1 MQMINDKISIHLE
14 APATTTSNSY
24 SSYDAALYS
33 AATMYVAQQT
43 KPNNG

>member
-1 MQMINDKISIHLE
+1 MMILE
-14 APATTTSNSY
+14 PPATTAGTNY

-33 AATMYVAQQT
+33 AATMYAVQQSN